1 MIERKYVSQEVHGI
15 AKDDLK
21 AMVDTAPLN
30 LFYPIVYVCDRSKL
44 GPERLEKAG
53 SARQGSLEFLIVDL
67 EEDEFFLLF
76 ADFKHDPALRK
87 MVLDGQ
93 AGRDYPEADKFI
105 EVFEREKYK

>member
-1 MIERKYVSQEVHGI
+1 M
-15 AKDDLK
+15 
-21 AMVDTAPLN
+21 
-30 LFYPIVYVCDRSKL
+30 CDRSKL
-44 GPERLEKAG
+44 EPERLEKAG

-76 ADFKHDPALRK
+76 ADFKRDPELRL

-93 AGRDYPEADKFI
+93 AGKDYPEVNKFI